1 MKFSGSS
8 SKMFEVLKVALFHV
22 EKTVLKAFLSDQ
34 RDVSLLLWIW
44 RIRQVGDYLLY
55 DQINMQE

>member
-1 MKFSGSS
+1 
-8 SKMFEVLKVALFHV
+8 MFEVLKVALFHV

>member
-1 MKFSGSS
+1 
-8 SKMFEVLKVALFHV
+8 MFEVLKVALFHV
-22 EKTVLKAFLSDQ
+22 EKTVLKTFLSDQ